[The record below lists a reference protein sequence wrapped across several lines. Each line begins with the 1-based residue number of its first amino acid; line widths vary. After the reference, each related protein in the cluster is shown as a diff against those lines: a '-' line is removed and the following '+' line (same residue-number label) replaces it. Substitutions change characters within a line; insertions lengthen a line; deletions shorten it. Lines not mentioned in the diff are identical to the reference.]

1 MASLAMVLPQQ
12 CLRARRREGRE
23 QLYTKGGIHLTGTP
37 DRGVRVCVHRH
48 RQACQGDQ
56 GGDGGEGEL
65 LVLPQH

>member
-12 CLRARRREGRE
+12 CLMARRREGRE
-23 QLYTKGGIHLTGTP
+23 QLYTKGGIHLIGTP
-37 DRGVRVCVHRH
+37 DRGVRVGVH